1 MPEYTVDDLRRAYH
15 AGHDA
20 GCVSIVLTYI
30 ALKAGIPRDSCDAST
45 ISVLDKQMADI
56 ENVIQ
61 KRKDMGY

>member
-20 GCVSIVLTYI
+20 GRVSTMLTNIVI
-30 ALKAGIPRDSCDAST
+30 NAGISRDACDAAT
-45 ISVLDKQMADI
+45 ISVRDKQMADI